1 MVRAPDGKTREAGL
15 RPDQF
20 YRQVPPAQRALPFN
34 EESANQTKQHRPPFP
49 MAGIFS
55 CFPLWELL
63 YDAMR
68 IISRQNLVKAGQKH
82 PKTKVSLTHWESVA
96 RAAAWKTPLEA
107 QAAFSGAKALNAERV
122 RFEIGDGYRLI
133 VAFRWDL
140 EIAWIKFLGSHAEY
154 DKINALTVSEY

>member
-1 MVRAPDGKTREAGL
+1 M
-15 RPDQF
+15 
-20 YRQVPPAQRALPFN
+20 
-34 EESANQTKQHRPPFP
+34 
-49 MAGIFS
+49 
-55 CFPLWELL
+55 L
-63 YDAMR
+63 YNAMR

-82 PKTKVSLTHWESVA
+82 PKTKASLTHWESVA

-107 QAAFSGAKALNAERV
+107 QAAFSGAKALDGERV

-140 EIAWIKFLGSHAEY
+140 EIAWIKFFGSHAEY